1 MGMHRSFFGFP
12 YAIGLFTAPS
22 CSKLS
27 TADPVPLLTYT
38 MKPISNTIKQ
48 LAKVSV
54 ADFKLIFRDPS
65 LWMFLFLPVLIFAV
79 INVFL
84 PYLTGRYEA
93 VNAYVPH
100 VLIVA
105 TVENTQMFGFIYS
118 MVFIE
123 EKETEVARVY
133 GVLPVSKSS
142 FVLSRLIIPCLI
154 TAGFTWGILFLQPFY
169 DLPLFPTLLFAILS
183 GLVVPV
189 YCLGISI
196 LSANKMSGMVWIK
209 VFNILVV
216 LPVAAFFVPGSFF
229 TFFWNTSDTLG
240 FSGAK

>member
-1 MGMHRSFFGFP
+1 
-12 YAIGLFTAPS
+12 
-22 CSKLS
+22 
-27 TADPVPLLTYT
+27 

-216 LPVAAFFVPGSFF
+216 LPVAAFFVPG
-229 TFFWNTSDTLG
+229 G
-240 FSGAK
+240 FSHFFGILPTHWVFQGLSNLLEGEAQLANLSLAFAYLLLLITFTVRRFSKVHFA